1 MSDGPVTRS
10 LRKNQMKLTKKLL
23 RQVLG
28 IENNSDIRETSRGGM
43 EHDGKHY
50 YAAASARS
58 ESETLVHCD
67 SKVNVWR
74 EA

>member
-1 MSDGPVTRS
+1 
-10 LRKNQMKLTKKLL
+10 MKLTKKLM

-28 IENNSDIRETSRGGM
+28 IENNSGISETNRGGM

-50 YAAASARS
+50 YAASKARS
-58 ESETLVHCD
+58 ESDTLVHCD
-67 SKVNVWR
+67 SKVNIWR